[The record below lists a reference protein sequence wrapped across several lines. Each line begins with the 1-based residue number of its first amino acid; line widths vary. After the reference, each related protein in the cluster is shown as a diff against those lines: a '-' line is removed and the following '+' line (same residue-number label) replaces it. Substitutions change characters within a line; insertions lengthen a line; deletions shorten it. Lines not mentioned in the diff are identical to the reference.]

1 MLFNLLFLFLS
12 DIKLDSQYVDVNT
25 NSNETKQFIF
35 MNLRSRKLY
44 QTRLIHFF
52 IHRKLKK
59 CLLLYAFFV
68 VFFNNCILFYRGK
81 REYTTQS

>member
-35 MNLRSRKLY
+35 MNLRPRKLY
-44 QTRLIHFF
+44 
-52 IHRKLKK
+52 
-59 CLLLYAFFV
+59 
-68 VFFNNCILFYRGK
+68 
-81 REYTTQS
+81 